1 MNMQE
6 FVAHVEHALDVP
18 DGTLGEEDR
27 LVDLE
32 KWDSIGVLMVIAAV
46 DRHYGVVLT
55 GEALMQC
62 ETVGEVAQR
71 VEASRKETNAK

>member
-6 FVAHVEHALDVP
+6 FLAQVEHALDVP
-18 DGTLGEEDR
+18 DGTLREEDR

-32 KWDSIGVLMVIAAV
+32 KWDSIGVLMVIAVV

-62 ETVGEVAQR
+62 QTVGELAQR
-71 VEASRKETNAK
+71 VQASEK